1 LPSPLAFSAVP
12 CPTED
17 MAYLVISLDGL
28 RVPIPGNRPRKN
40 GVPALGDGRFQLR
53 SLLRLYRDSD
63 PERFRRLV
71 GDKVVINSMQ
81 VDEIWR
87 ACGALGIQWSVAP
100 PGPDAPPKQA
110 AMDLPAAAG
119 RDEPDLTALGAAVY
133 NLIAAI
139 RKTWGP

>member
-1 LPSPLAFSAVP
+1 
-12 CPTED
+12 

-40 GVPALGDGRFQLR
+40 GVPAIGDARSQLR

-63 PERFRRLV
+63 PERFERLA
-71 GDKVVINSMQ
+71 GNKPINSRP
-81 VDEIWR
+81 VEDLLR
-87 ACGALGIQWSVAP
+87 ACGALGIDVAFP
-100 PGPDAPPKQA
+100 PPDPGAPSKQA

-119 RDEPDLTALGAAVY
+119 RDEPDLTALGAAVHD
-133 NLIAAI
+133 LIAAI